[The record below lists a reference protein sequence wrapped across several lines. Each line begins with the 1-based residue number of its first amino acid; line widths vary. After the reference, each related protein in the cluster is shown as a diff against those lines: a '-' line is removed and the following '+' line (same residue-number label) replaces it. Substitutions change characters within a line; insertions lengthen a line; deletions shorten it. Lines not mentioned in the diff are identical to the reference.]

1 MYPFERTTEP
11 GSVLHDRALET
22 IDFCQQ
28 IRDSMASMWAA
39 AALAVYLMVLVF
51 GCTKFV
57 AELLVRCRS
66 KCFSY

>member
-51 GCTKFV
+51 GCTEFV